1 MIVTELCRL
10 SEKKPNESIGFYTN
24 MPQETMGTKILT
36 RFSNS
41 SKCEI
46 RFHTESI
53 RQNHFVDLHVRL
65 LIKAKNIGTPVW
77 HSSKVLINQEEFKNV
92 YINI

>member
-1 MIVTELCRL
+1 MKKQHTFNDSPLALQTEWK
-10 SEKKPNESIGFYTN
+10 KKPNESIGFYTN

-36 RFSNS
+36 WFSNS

-65 LIKAKNIGTPVW
+65 LIKAKNIGTPV
-77 HSSKVLINQEEFKNV
+77 
-92 YINI
+92 